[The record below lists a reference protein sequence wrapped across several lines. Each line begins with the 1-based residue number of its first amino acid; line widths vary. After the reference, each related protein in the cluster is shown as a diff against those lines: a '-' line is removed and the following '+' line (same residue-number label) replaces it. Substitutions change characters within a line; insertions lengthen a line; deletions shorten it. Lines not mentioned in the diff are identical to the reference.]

1 MKKKLSMLAAMALCV
16 TVGGVYA
23 TWIYATD
30 AVPTAYATMGVT
42 MTGTATGG
50 QAGTLTIAGTN
61 VDLTIDDDATDA
73 HVHKATLVSNP
84 SGEFK
89 ITFTPNTNA
98 ESDIKD
104 GVNLEWYLGLYDSN
118 KDNGADAAKGGAIA
132 PTAFEFTMK
141 DTDGSET
148 GVIGDTYTGDVF
160 TTFNTAPTTIYVN
173 QQTYNNATGA
183 YTCEIPMT
191 AVMTKIVLNEDLYL
205 TTMEQ
210 YAAFEALLVGK
221 MIHVHVQVAENQ
233 VSNA

>member
-61 VDLTIDDDATDA
+61 VDLTIDDDATDE

-84 SGEFK
+84 AGFFT

-98 ESDIKD
+98 ESDIQD
-104 GVNLEWYLGLYDSN
+104 GVNLQWSVGIYNTGTTQAVTPVDN
-118 KDNGADAAKGGAIA
+118 KATWDYTYSSTTTNI
-132 PTAFEFTMK
+132 FTV
-141 DTDGSET
+141 DTTSET
-148 GVIGDTYTGDVF
+148 ILATDMDGEIGGPFTYELKIEDVLGKI
-160 TTFNTAPTTIYVN
+160 TL
-173 QQTYNNATGA
+173 NNN
-183 YTCEIPMT
+183 M
-191 AVMTKIVLNEDLYL
+191 YL
-205 TTMEQ
+205 TTIEQ
-210 YAAFEALLVGK
+210 YNAASAAVAK
-221 MIHVHVQVAENQ
+221 MLFHVHVQVAPSQ
-233 VSNA
+233 VTNA

>member
-61 VDLTIDDDATDA
+61 VDLTIDDDATDE

-98 ESDIKD
+98 ESDIQD
-104 GVNLEWYLGLYDSN
+104 GVDLQWFVGIYNVDTAQAVTPVAN
-118 KDNGADAAKGGAIA
+118 KATWD
-132 PTAFEFTMK
+132 
-141 DTDGSET
+141 
-148 GVIGDTYTGDVF
+148 Y
-160 TTFNTAPTTIYVN
+160 
-173 QQTYNNATGA
+173 TYNSTKTNIFTVDTTPETILATDMDGEIGGPF
-183 YTCEIPMT
+183 TCTLEIED
-191 AVMTKIVLNEDLYL
+191 VLGKITLNNNMYL
-205 TTMEQ
+205 TTIEQ
-210 YAAFEALLVGK
+210 YNAASAAVAK
-221 MIHVHVQVAENQ
+221 MLFHVHVQVAPSQ
-233 VSNA
+233 VTNA

>member
-30 AVPTAYATMGVT
+30 AVPTAYATMSVT
-42 MTGTATGG
+42 LTGTSTGG

-61 VDLTIDDDATDA
+61 VGLKIDDPVGGEIHKAELQYDATG
-73 HVHKATLVSNP
+73 KFT
-84 SGEFK
+84 

-118 KDNGADAAKGGAIA
+118 KDNGPSAPKGGAIDA
-132 PTAFEFTMK
+132 TSFEFTMK

-148 GVIGDTYTGDVF
+148 EVIGSAYTGDVF
-160 TTFNTAPTTIYVN
+160 TTFNTAPTMIYVN

-191 AVMTKIVLNEDLYL
+191 AVMAKIALNEDLYL

-210 YAAFEALLVGK
+210 YSAFETLLVGK

-233 VSNA
+233 VSNT

>member
-23 TWIYATD
+23 TWIYATQ
-30 AVPTAYATMGVT
+30 AVPTAYATMSIT
-42 MTGTATGG
+42 LTGTSSGG

-61 VDLTIDDDATDA
+61 VALTIDDDATDA

-98 ESDIKD
+98 ESEIKD

-118 KDNGADAAKGGAIA
+118 KDNGPDAAKGGAIDA
-132 PTAFEFTMK
+132 TAFEFTMK
-141 DTDGSET
+141 NNQP
-148 GVIGDTYTGDVF
+148 GDVF

-221 MIHVHVQVAENQ
+221 MIHVHVQVAPSQ
-233 VSNA
+233 VTNA